1 MSPTGT
7 PKSYAEHALKRSL
20 GHVAGSLED
29 LRRGSLY
36 RSLRYG
42 RVEGSHITLDGRT
55 MINLGSNDYLG
66 ARGQVHGGPR
76 SASSRLVA
84 GNDDSYRTL
93 EGMLAEHLSAES
105 ALVYPTGYMA
115 SLGII
120 PVLGVAGCTIFSD
133 ERNHASIIDA
143 CRLAGGRIV
152 VFGHN
157 DVDGLDR
164 MLSDTEGDALVVTEG
179 IFSMDGDYSDLRGI
193 VEAASRRGAAVVVDD
208 AHGDFVAGPEGRG
221 TAHMFGVSG
230 EVYATISS
238 LSKALGSF
246 GGYVAADN
254 TVTDLQVNRSRP
266 FMYTS
271 ALPPVMVYDAIS
283 RMGSDLEERRRL
295 LRHNTRRISDGLDDM
310 GFGPASGTHI
320 IPVIIGG
327 EQDAVEF
334 SRILAE
340 SGVYAPAIRYPT
352 VPRGRARIRV
362 SVTASLDDP
371 DVDRILAA
379 FEEGRRRVLP

>member
-1 MSPTGT
+1 MRPTGT

-66 ARGQVHGGPR
+66 ARDQVHGGPR

-143 CRLAGGRIV
+143 CRLAGGRTV

-164 MLSDTEGDALVVTEG
+164 LLSGTEGDALVVTEG

-193 VEAASRRGAAVVVDD
+193 VEAASRRGAAVIVDD

-221 TAHMFGVSG
+221 TAHMFGVAG

-352 VPRGRARIRV
+352 VPRGGARIRV